1 MNRLSRPK
9 HFYFRSRG
17 SRGGARD
24 DFLAEQDDCT
34 TDLAA
39 GRTGLDPG
47 RQTNEARR
55 RRFFFN
61 LDDAAS
67 QSVARSDSGG
77 AFRRASRAGGTRR
90 RGGGDEKRTNERG
103 VFFTRREARRVAAG
117 AAATESVEDGDDFA
131 EIPRPRAEGPDGP
144 SAAARRADARFVPSV
159 LFFAFEIFF
168 ANDTERT
175 DRRVRREKRYR
186 ITTVHRAK
194 NRTSARTHVG
204 PHYTTPLTKNE
215 KKKASAAKKKR
226 RYHGTYAT
234 ANASLPFQKPRVITF
249 CSVPPT
255 PPPLCR
261 RS

>member
-1 MNRLSRPK
+1 MRRHTNDDHDLIVWSAPRIAATMNRLSRPK

-117 AAATESVEDGDDFA
+117 AAATETGEDG
-131 EIPRPRAEGPDGP
+131 RRLRRR
-144 SAAARRADARFVPSV
+144 SAHRARRAPTACPPPRREERTRVSFLPFCFSRNV
-159 LFFAFEIFF
+159 FFSRTTR
-168 ANDTERT
+168 NERT
-175 DRRVRREKRYR
+175 D
-186 ITTVHRAK
+186 
-194 NRTSARTHVG
+194 
-204 PHYTTPLTKNE
+204 
-215 KKKASAAKKKR
+215 ASAA
-226 RYHGTYAT
+226 
-234 ANASLPFQKPRVITF
+234 
-249 CSVPPT
+249 
-255 PPPLCR
+255 
-261 RS
+261 RSDTV

>member
-1 MNRLSRPK
+1 M
-9 HFYFRSRG
+9 
-17 SRGGARD
+17 
-24 DFLAEQDDCT
+24 
-34 TDLAA
+34 
-39 GRTGLDPG
+39 
-47 RQTNEARR
+47 
-55 RRFFFN
+55 
-61 LDDAAS
+61 
-67 QSVARSDSGG
+67 
-77 AFRRASRAGGTRR
+77 
-90 RGGGDEKRTNERG
+90 
-103 VFFTRREARRVAAG
+103 FTRREARRVAAG

-144 SAAARRADARFVPSV
+144 SAAARRAGARFVPSV

-175 DRRVRREKRYR
+175 DRRVRRDKRYR

-215 KKKASAAKKKR
+215 KKRLRPQKKTLQLCTGTRPRTRRSLFKSHAS
-226 RYHGTYAT
+226 
-234 ANASLPFQKPRVITF
+234 FTF